1 MHKQARW
8 TVWALFVVLAALPLS
23 AVYDGPATERDN
35 DFLILLTNDD
45 GYDAP
50 GLKAMV
56 ETFAPNYHVVAAG
69 PAEQQSGVSN
79 AITYREPIF
88 VRKVNLVEG
97 VDYYSVTAFPATCA
111 RIGIESLS
119 PRRPDLVIS
128 GINSSENLGGSVL
141 LSGTVGA
148 ARQAAMAG
156 VPSIAVSRGR
166 GADYHKV
173 AETALQLV
181 RQLREEGKI
190 EPGLFLNVNVPADPK
205 GFRIVRQSMA
215 RDTENYERRVNPRG
229 FVYYWSNWTP
239 PKETSDATD
248 IGAFAQGYVT
258 ITPLKLDQTDGGAMA
273 AFGTL
278 ESLPTSAN

>member
-1 MHKQARW
+1 MQKQGRW
-8 TVWALFVVLAALPLS
+8 FIWAIFVVVAALPLS
-23 AVYDGPATERDN
+23 AVYVRSEADAGD

-56 ETFAPNYHVVAAG
+56 ETFAPNFHVVVAA
-69 PAEQQSGVSN
+69 PAVQQSGVSN

-97 VDYYSVTAFPATCA
+97 VEDYYSVTAYPATCA
-111 RIGIESLS
+111 RIGIESLA

-128 GINSSENLGGSVL
+128 GINSSANLGGSVL

-148 ARQAAMAG
+148 ARQAASAG
-156 VPSIAVSRGR
+156 VASIAVSRGR

-173 AETALQLV
+173 AEIALQLV
-181 RQLREEGKI
+181 RQLREEKKVV
-190 EPGLFLNVNVPADPK
+190 PGLFLNVNVPADPK
-205 GFRIVRQSMA
+205 GFRIVRQSLA
-215 RDTENYERRVNPRG
+215 PDAENYERRVNPRG

-239 PKETSDATD
+239 PKETSDETD
-248 IGAFAQGYVT
+248 IGAFAQSYVT
-258 ITPLKLDQTDGGAMA
+258 ITPLKLDQTDTEAMA
-273 AFGTL
+273 SLAGL
-278 ESLPTSAN
+278 ELRP